1 MAGPENGPLPESR
14 RGLAVSTFGKI
25 IKRGWDWLG
34 VFPADPDHIGGL
46 IEAPLLS
53 ECLTLAKN
61 DFIRTGQKGAVY
73 LAFRKALQEA
83 VSALLF
89 SWGEGAGEAGPRPRR
104 ARPYE
109 RDLAA
114 VLEELAAEFPLL
126 ESLVEKRAGGQKKL
140 PVGQAGQE
148 PGANAAM
155 ESVPLSAG
163 IPPRP
168 APADAPS
175 ETTMAELA
183 APEKTRISEAAIDLA
198 VPGRRARKKPMHL
211 GLKLQFESRPE
222 SAEPGRLAENIIWI
236 NEAHPAYRRA
246 AASRSE
252 GYHIAL
258 SAAMALSTVAVE
270 PREQRAFVN
279 AFLAYWGGALDRPAK
294 RLRRR
299 RHHRV

>member
-1 MAGPENGPLPESR
+1 VEAHASIVVGGP
-14 RGLAVSTFGKI
+14 
-25 IKRGWDWLG
+25 
-34 VFPADPDHIGGL
+34 

-83 VSALLF
+83 VSDLLS
-89 SWGEGAGEAGPRPRR
+89 SWGEGAGEA
-104 ARPYE
+104 
-109 RDLAA
+109 
-114 VLEELAAEFPLL
+114 
-126 ESLVEKRAGGQKKL
+126 
-140 PVGQAGQE
+140 E
-148 PGANAAM
+148 P
-155 ESVPLSAG
+155 
-163 IPPRP
+163 
-168 APADAPS
+168 
-175 ETTMAELA
+175 T
-183 APEKTRISEAAIDLA
+183 APEKTRIPEAAIDLA

-246 AASRSE
+246 ASSRSE

-279 AFLAYWGGALDRPAK
+279 AFLTRWGEALEDLAAVVWPFLNAADPVK
-294 RLRRR
+294 AQECRRR
-299 RHHRV
+299 RPAEWPTRERADS